1 MEIGKYR
8 NGMICYDHS
17 KGKDKRRENNTMPG
31 KEEIA
36 VVRKA
41 TVYDLQKI
49 FEKSE
54 KESFTAEEIKEL
66 MDAYVSGAD

>member
-1 MEIGKYR
+1 
-8 NGMICYDHS
+8 
-17 KGKDKRRENNTMPG
+17 MPS

-41 TVYDLQKI
+41 TVYDLQKL

-54 KESFTAEEIKEL
+54 KKTFTPEEIKSL
-66 MDAYVSGAD
+66 MDAYVSGANQS

>member
-1 MEIGKYR
+1 
-8 NGMICYDHS
+8 
-17 KGKDKRRENNTMPG
+17 MPS